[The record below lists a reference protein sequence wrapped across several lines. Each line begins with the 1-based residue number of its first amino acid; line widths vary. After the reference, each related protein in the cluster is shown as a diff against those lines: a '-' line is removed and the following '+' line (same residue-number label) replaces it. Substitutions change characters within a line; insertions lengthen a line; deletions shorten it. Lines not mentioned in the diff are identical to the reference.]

1 MIRHLHD
8 RVTLED
14 HSYICEPYSI
24 NGSMAVLKIGKY
36 CSIAANSM
44 WDLGFQHNYK
54 AATTFPMHILK
65 DVPSN
70 VWCRGDIEV
79 RSDVWI
85 GNNVTVMG
93 GVTIGNGAVI
103 GANTV
108 VRRDILPYEIYT
120 GSKKPEKFRF
130 KREIIQDMLAL
141 EWWNWPEERILANA
155 ELLIDRD
162 IQKFLNEHI

>member
-24 NGSMAVLKIGKY
+24 NGSMARLKIGKY
-36 CSIAANSM
+36 CSVAANSV

-65 DVPSN
+65 EVPSN

-79 RSDVWI
+79 QSDVWI

-93 GVTIGNGAVI
+93 GNVILNGAVI
-103 GANTV
+103 GANST
-108 VRRDILPYEIYT
+108 VRRNIFPYEIYT

-130 KREIIQDMLAL
+130 DKKTIKRLLEI
-141 EWWNWPEERILANA
+141 EWWNWSEERVLANA
-155 ELLIDRD
+155 ALLGDPD
-162 IQKFLNEHI
+162 IQKFLNEHV